1 MAIRWEKL
9 TVKSQQ
15 AMQQAQARAA
25 ELGNPEVQPVHLLL
39 ALIEDREGVIPSVLE
54 KIGVPTE
61 RLEQRPAP
69 DRGETASCGGCG
81 QPAGPE
87 PGAQQSAGAGLS
99 RGRQLQR
106 RVRFDGASAA
116 GRGARE
122 GRCRRAMRWL
132 ALGATHEAIL
142 KALTAVRGSQ
152 RVTDQN
158 PEGKFQALEKYAKD
172 LTELARR
179 GKLDPVIGR
188 DEEIRRVIQVLSRRT
203 KNNPVLI
210 GEPGVGK
217 TAIVEGLARRIVSG
231 DVPESLKDK
240 RVISLDLGS
249 MLAGAKYR
257 GEFEDRLKAVLKEI
271 EESNGE
277 IVLFI
282 DELHTLVGAGA
293 AEGAIDASNMLKPA
307 LARGEL
313 RAIGATT
320 LNEYRKYIEKDA
332 ALERRFQIVYVGEPN
347 VEDTIAIL
355 RGLKERYEAH
365 HNVRI
370 KDAAIVAAA
379 TLSHRYISDR
389 FLPDKAI
396 DLVDEAAASLAIQIG
411 SVPTEIDQL
420 EREKTSLE
428 IEREALK
435 RETDANSVE
444 RRERSG
450 ARGGRADRA
459 DHRAARALDEG
470 ARGDQPHQ
478 RVEEED

>member
-15 AMQQAQARAA
+15 AMEQAQARAA

-39 ALIEDREGVIPSVLE
+39 ALVEDREGVIPSVLE

-61 RLEQRPAP
+61 RLEHDLHQIEEKLPRV
-69 DRGETASCGGCG
+69 
-81 QPAGPE
+81 
-87 PGAQQSAGAGLS
+87 AGA
-99 RGRQLQR
+99 
-106 RVRFDGASAA
+106 AA
-116 GRGARE
+116 QPGVSQSLNKVLDQAFRE
-122 GRCRRAMRWL
+122 AANFKDEYVSTEHLLLGVAHAKNEAAYEAL
-132 ALGATHEAIL
+132 VALGATHEAIL

-231 DVPESLKDK
+231 DVPEGLKDK

-282 DELHTLVGAGA
+282 D
-293 AEGAIDASNMLKPA
+293 
-307 LARGEL
+307 
-313 RAIGATT
+313 
-320 LNEYRKYIEKDA
+320 
-332 ALERRFQIVYVGEPN
+332 
-347 VEDTIAIL
+347 
-355 RGLKERYEAH
+355 
-365 HNVRI
+365 
-370 KDAAIVAAA
+370 
-379 TLSHRYISDR
+379 
-389 FLPDKAI
+389 
-396 DLVDEAAASLAIQIG
+396 
-411 SVPTEIDQL
+411 
-420 EREKTSLE
+420 
-428 IEREALK
+428 
-435 RETDANSVE
+435 
-444 RRERSG
+444 
-450 ARGGRADRA
+450 
-459 DHRAARALDEG
+459 
-470 ARGDQPHQ
+470 
-478 RVEEED
+478 